1 MQVMY
6 PEGQLLRFTPFV
18 FKNGAKPK
26 PKYFIVLKYL
36 DDRLMMASLPTSQD
50 HIPNDVIYSSGCVSI
65 AERSV
70 NAYVF
75 MPNEKVTD
83 SFSFVKPTFVYG
95 EQVDEYAQKYLG
107 EMNTKVEDLGIIH
120 PDLFIQLKECLKQST
135 LLKRKYRKL
144 L

>member
-1 MQVMY
+1 MY

-18 FKNGAKPK
+18 FKNGAKSK
-26 PKYFIVLKYL
+26 PKFFIVLKHL
-36 DDRLMMASLPTSQD
+36 DDKLMMASLPTSQD
-50 HIPNDVIYSSGCVSI
+50 HIPCDIIYSSGCVNV

-75 MPNEKVTD
+75 MPNETVTD
-83 SFSFVKPTFVYG
+83 SFSFIKPTFVYG
-95 EQVDEYAQKYLG
+95 EQVDEYALMYLN
-107 EMNTKVEDLGIIH
+107 EMDTTIEDLGIIQH
-120 PDLFIQLKECLKQST
+120 DLFVQLKECLKQST